1 MLGAFLAFLRNAL
14 IYLSTSS
21 AQRVPFPHRRLT
33 PRRNNNA
40 GLGKIPAENFR
51 DLIGARSRFP
61 FRAASAVRR
70 ISSLRWREVQL
81 ARALAV
87 LVGLFMDP

>member
-1 MLGAFLAFLRNAL
+1 V
-14 IYLSTSS
+14 S
-21 AQRVPFPHRRLT
+21 AT

-51 DLIGARSRFP
+51 DLIGARSRSP
-61 FRAASAVRR
+61 RPQCAVFHRYAGAEFNSR
-70 ISSLRWREVQL
+70 

-87 LVGLFMDP
+87 PVGFFVGP